1 MAKKIRLVIPKAP
14 ETDDTK
20 EKLRQRIKIRRTWT
34 RSPVEQ
40 IIPNKKKN
48 LDDKQFSNKGNL
60 RKQIERELDD
70 DEA

>member
-20 EKLRQRIKIRRTWT
+20 EKLRKRIKIRRSWT

-48 LDDKQFSNKGNL
+48 SDEKQFSNKGNL

-70 DEA
+70 DET